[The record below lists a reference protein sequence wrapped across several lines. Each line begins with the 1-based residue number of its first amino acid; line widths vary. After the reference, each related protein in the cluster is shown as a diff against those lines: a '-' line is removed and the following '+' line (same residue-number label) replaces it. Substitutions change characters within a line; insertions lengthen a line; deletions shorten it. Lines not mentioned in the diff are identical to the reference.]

1 MQTRIPKTVL
11 ALATVTAL
19 ALPTAAQARH
29 GADDPAGHVRHS
41 SHRVVQKNK
50 KARKHVRHTTRH
62 HARHGA
68 DDGPNH
74 VRHGADDGPNHT

>member
-1 MQTRIPKTVL
+1 MRTTKTLL
-11 ALATVTAL
+11 AVAAIAAMAT
-19 ALPTAAQARH
+19 PTAAIAKH

-41 SHRVVQKNK
+41 SQVRQHAK
-50 KARKHVRHTTRH
+50 KHVRH

-74 VRHGADDGPNHT
+74 T

>member
-1 MQTRIPKTVL
+1 MNSRILKTVL
-11 ALATVTAL
+11 ALTTVAAL
-19 ALPTAAQARH
+19 SVPAGAQARR

-41 SHRVVQKNK
+41 SHRVVK
-50 KARKHVRHTTRH
+50 KSAKSTRTVRH

-74 VRHGADDGPNHT
+74 R